1 MGMPN
6 HNKFV
11 VIKGKWVSK
20 KTQAEQYT
28 IAFLVT
34 NVFLSSQENTKQVEY
49 EQYTSVDFLKIV
61 YLINISSI

>member
-1 MGMPN
+1 MGMPD

-34 NVFLSSQENTKQVEY
+34 NVFLSSHVVSMSILPTL
-49 EQYTSVDFLKIV
+49 FLGWDWFMR
-61 YLINISSI
+61 